1 VHAIVPPVFKRGG
14 LYDIRFRQNPGK
26 EKTAGVGDRSSK
38 RKTRRYSDH
47 LRVFNMTD
55 ERIAK
60 ICKVPVC
67 FVQKVKQEMLA
78 EKDS

>member
-1 VHAIVPPVFKRGG
+1 
-14 LYDIRFRQNPGK
+14 
-26 EKTAGVGDRSSK
+26 
-38 RKTRRYSDH
+38 
-47 LRVFNMTD
+47 MTD